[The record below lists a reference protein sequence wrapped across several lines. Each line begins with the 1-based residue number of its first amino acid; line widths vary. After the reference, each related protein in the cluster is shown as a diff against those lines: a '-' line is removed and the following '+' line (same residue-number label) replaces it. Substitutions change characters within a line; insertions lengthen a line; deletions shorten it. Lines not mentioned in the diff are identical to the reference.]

1 MGKGIPGSSV
11 TVVDDEGNDVPTNTK
26 GNIAV
31 HLICLHFSKA
41 ITKNLSTAKAQAGK
55 YYITGDLAH
64 VDDDG
69 YFWFEGRRDDIIIS
83 SGYTIGPF
91 EVEDALTNHPAVKE
105 CAVVAKPHDIRG
117 NIVKAFVILQ
127 DHTAGDD
134 TLVKELQQF
143 VKMKLHH
150 INIRERLNSLTT
162 YQNKFR

>member
-1 MGKGIPGSSV
+1 MPALFKGYYKEP
-11 TVVDDEGNDVPTNTK
+11 ER
-26 GNIAV
+26 
-31 HLICLHFSKA
+31 
-41 ITKNLSTAKAQAGK
+41 TAKAQTGK

-162 YQNKFR
+162 YQKQTQVKFVVLNYEILK

>member
-1 MGKGIPGSSV
+1 MMMV
-11 TVVDDEGNDVPTNTK
+11 
-26 GNIAV
+26 
-31 HLICLHFSKA
+31 
-41 ITKNLSTAKAQAGK
+41 
-55 YYITGDLAH
+55 
-64 VDDDG
+64 
-69 YFWFEGRRDDIIIS
+69 IS
-83 SGYTIGPF
+83 
-91 EVEDALTNHPAVKE
+91 LTNDHPAVKE

-162 YQNKFR
+162 YQNKLR